1 MRTTNK
7 LILSTLMLT
16 IIALQGAW
24 AQGTAMTEDALRSLV
39 NTDQQ
44 RVKLGT
50 NITLTN
56 GRLDI
61 NGTTVTL
68 DLNGHTL
75 TRPMTAADAG
85 GQVIAVMNGGKL
97 TITDSSGSNSGKI
110 TGGWSFQGAGIYVSE
125 GCELTISGGT
135 ITGNR
140 ADQIAGGGYG
150 YGGGIEN
157 HGTLTITG
165 GVITGNTAGQF
176 GGGIH
181 NEGTLTITGGTIA
194 NNTAGTYGGAIYSN
208 STVSISGVTISGNS
222 AQQGGGAVSTEGTLT
237 LDGVTISGNSAQN
250 GGGIYM
256 FGTGTVQL
264 KGNCTITGN
273 TAQEGGGIFHVSNGA
288 GVAGPTLKMQD
299 KPVVE
304 NNAPNDVYLQSY
316 QLITVT
322 GAFSEET
329 RIGVDTEIEQNV
341 FTSGY
346 GAYNTAAPSTY
357 FFASNATRA
366 GSIDWSTD
374 NKEAKLTMTGYKY
387 IDHTWNH
394 STKTLTAEEKTKAN
408 GECISLESNISGWT
422 ELSGGKWYV
431 VNGEI
436 NIGTLVVHGTGN
448 LILCDKAR
456 LTVTGGVKVELKDN
470 AVLNI
475 YGQTG
480 NTGQLIVTNS
490 YSKAAGIGSGG
501 GSDDG
506 NAGIINI
513 HGGTIHAT
521 GNKYGAG
528 IGGGDGQSFGPQA
541 NNSGL
546 YVYGGSVTAQGG
558 EYGAGIG
565 SGDEPSDGTAG
576 YVAVYGGTVH
586 ATGGNEA
593 AGIGG
598 GNEGNG
604 AMFSIYGG
612 TVTAQGG
619 IEGAGIGGGD
629 EGNSSTT
636 AFYGGTVTA
645 TGGRRGAGIGGGRS
659 GYATA
664 ISFHGGNITAI
675 GGEQYSD
682 VTAGGAA
689 GIGGGYKGECR
700 GIYFY
705 GAAESVNGLPATVN
719 ATGKHGGAGIGSGY
733 NTDFCQLDISGSNI
747 TATADGKGP
756 GIGRGYT
763 TTGMSRQSSD
773 KKVLVNIS
781 GGDVT
786 ASSTN
791 GGAGIGTGA
800 DTNFNG
806 NINISGGKVTATGI
820 NGGAGIGTGGSIGGE
835 KSFMY
840 GWIVISGGEVIAK
853 GEYNDDNSKVYWS
866 GCGAGIGSGAAG
878 EIYPEGLIQLL
889 GGNVTAS
896 SMSGG
901 AIGAGGSKVNENSQR
916 DTWVDCPIQIHGDN
930 TTLTLTSGQVRDMII
945 SNNTATWAPSP
956 VIRVHPDRG
965 GSVSINGNLAVAMG
979 ETIYA
984 EANRVSTLTTA
995 TEQQVTVSPCTHG
1008 SCTYTINGGGTHT
1021 AHCSYCPYSVTE
1033 NHAATGTCVCGYDTD
1048 VHIYIVTLYTYDES
1062 NNSYSKIEQQVA
1074 NGQTYEVPDCDDV
1087 PMSWEFVGW
1096 AATSTPGI
1104 SFEQQTGETLIQPGE
1119 TLTAATTLVAR
1130 YKKIELRLTDTGTDN
1145 MVILN
1150 KYNKIKTASVTLS
1163 GRTLYKDGS
1172 WNTLCLPFAVDDF
1185 TGTPLAGA
1193 TVKTLES
1200 ASFDK
1205 GTLTLNF
1212 SVNSQTSIEAGKPYI
1227 VKWNTEGTEQ
1237 TEGTE
1242 LQNPEFLGVTI
1253 SITATHSI
1261 DEDTSI
1267 ETGVNTDVE
1276 TDVVT
1281 FHGTFSPYAIEGED
1295 RSMLFLGSNNTLY
1308 YPSAAMT
1315 IGAFRAFF
1323 LLNNGLVCGEP
1334 SEGGSGINNFV
1345 LNFGDFTGLTPIP
1358 SPRGEGS
1365 SYYYSLDGRRLS
1377 GKPTAKGVYI
1387 RNGQKMVIK

>member
-16 IIALQGAW
+16 IIALQGAR

-75 TRPMTAADAG
+75 SRSMTAANEN
-85 GQVIAVMNGGKL
+85 GQVIFLKNNGKL
-97 TITDSSGSNSGKI
+97 TITDGGTDGTI

-150 YGGGIEN
+150 FGGGIEN
-157 HGTLTITG
+157 HGTMTITG
-165 GVITGNTAGQF
+165 GTITGNTAGQF

-181 NEGTLTITGGTIA
+181 NEGTLTMTGGTIA
-194 NNTAGTYGGAIYSN
+194 DNTAGTYGGAIYSN
-208 STVSISGVTISGNS
+208 STVSISGATLSGNT
-222 AQQGGGAVSTEGTLT
+222 AQTGGGAICTEGTLT
-237 LDGVTISGNSAQN
+237 LDGVTISGNNAQN
-250 GGGIYM
+250 GGGIYL

-264 KGNCTITGN
+264 QGACSITGN
-273 TAQEGGGIFHVSNGA
+273 TASIYGKDVYQNLGT
-288 GVAGPTLKMQD
+288 TLNIQD
-299 KPVVE
+299 KPVVG
-304 NNAPNDVYLQSY
+304 DLYL
-316 QLITVT
+316 
-322 GAFSEET
+322 
-329 RIGVDTEIEQNV
+329 TEYSFV
-341 FTSGY
+341 
-346 GAYNTAAPSTY
+346 
-357 FFASNATRA
+357 
-366 GSIDWSTD
+366 
-374 NKEAKLTMTGYKY
+374 
-387 IDHTWNH
+387 
-394 STKTLTAEEKTKAN
+394 TLTAALTTGASIGLNAQKVDQTHLTLHYPDYHAGTDPETFFKSNNAFYAIGLRPDGVDGANEVAYGVKYIERAWDATEKRVTETTKACSCYTPIN
-408 GECISLESNISGWT
+408 GNDTSDEGWIGLT
-422 ELSGGKWYV
+422 NGWYV
-431 VNGEI
+431 V
-436 NIGTLVVHGTGN
+436 TGN
-448 LILCDKAR
+448 SSYRTLNVTGTDVHLVIPDGVT
-456 LTVTGGVKVELKDN
+456 LTVTGGVKVELKNN

-475 YGQTG
+475 YGQAG
-480 NTGQLIVTNS
+480 NTGQLIATNS
-490 YSKAAGIGSGG
+490 YDGAAGIGSGG
-501 GSDDG
+501 NSSDG
-506 NAGIINI
+506 NAGLINI

-528 IGGGDGQSFGPQA
+528 IGGGDNHGFGPQA

-558 EYGAGIG
+558 EYAAGIG

-576 YVAVYGGTVH
+576 YVAVYGGTVN
-586 ATGGNEA
+586 ATGGAEA

-619 IEGAGIGGGD
+619 AEGAGIGGGD

-636 AFYGGTVTA
+636 TFYGGTVTA

-664 ISFHGGNITAI
+664 IEVRGGNITAI

-705 GAAESVNGLPATVN
+705 DGAQNVNGQPATVN

-733 NTDFCQLDISGSNI
+733 NSDFCRVDISGGNI

-853 GEYNDDNSKVYWS
+853 GEYNDDKSKVYWS

-901 AIGAGGSKVNENSQR
+901 AIGAGGTKVNENSQR

-995 TEQQVTVSPCTHG
+995 TEQKVTVRPCTHG
-1008 SCTYTINGGGTHT
+1008 SNTYTINDDTHT
-1021 AHCSYCPYSVTE
+1021 AHCNYCPFTE
-1033 NHAATGTCVCGYDTD
+1033 EQAHATTGTCVCGYETG
-1048 VHIYIVTLYTYDES
+1048 VYIYKVTLYTYDES

-1074 NGQTYEVPDCDDV
+1074 DGQTYEVPDCDDV

-1096 AATSTPGI
+1096 AETSTPGT

-1130 YKKIELRLTDTGTDN
+1130 YKKIELSLTDTGTDN

-1185 TGTPLAGA
+1185 TGTPLEGA
-1193 TVKTLES
+1193 TVKTLS
-1200 ASFDK
+1200 TTAFAN

-1212 SVNSQTSIEAGKPYI
+1212 SDNLTAIEAGKPYI
-1227 VKWNTEGTEQ
+1227 VKWDKPDTYVAYDGTNATTCSDQ
-1237 TEGTE
+1237 V
-1242 LQNPEFLGVTI
+1242 NPVFSGVTI
-1253 SITATHSI
+1253 
-1261 DEDTSI
+1261 
-1267 ETGVNTDVE
+1267 VNTTSDVE
-1276 TDVVT
+1276 TNELA
-1281 FHGTFSPYAIEGED
+1281 FRGIFSPYTVSGEN
-1295 RSMLFLGSNNTLY
+1295 RSLLYLGADNTLY
-1308 YPSAAMT
+1308 YPSDAMT
-1315 IGAFRAFF
+1315 IGAFRAYFE
-1323 LLNNGLVCGEP
+1323 LGDGITAGDLANGIRAF
-1334 SEGGSGINNFV
+1334 S
-1345 LNFGDFTGLTPIP
+1345 LNFGE
-1358 SPRGEGS
+1358 GEGETTGIIPVDGS
-1365 SYYYSLDGRRLS
+1365 GFTVHGADAWYSLDGRKLD
-1377 GKPTAKGVYI
+1377 GKPSHVGVYI
-1387 RNGQKMVIK
+1387 NNGRKVVIK